1 MVRVTFIEYRLWSIY
16 EESVSRVINAYH
28 KILVEGFNIVELW
41 HLYEMLYSE
50 SERKK
55 EYKDYKSIKLIEAL
69 LLKMCPN
76 PQAINIM
83 QIMSPLYILNDYRN
97 YFDHLLSETDR
108 EETMNHIVSTLN
120 ATDFSHQEEI

>member
-1 MVRVTFIEYRLWSIY
+1 
-16 EESVSRVINAYH
+16 
-28 KILVEGFNIVELW
+28 
-41 HLYEMLYSE
+41 
-50 SERKK
+50 
-55 EYKDYKSIKLIEAL
+55 
-69 LLKMCPN
+69 MCPN

-120 ATDFSHQEEI
+120 ATDFSHQEEIYAEEIARLNKLFQYLVVLSK